1 VLARNEGTT
10 NEERKASKLLGYRV
24 MRNLASQQGMVGS
37 SQEPICFDRFTI
49 DLRRG
54 YLAAGVHHVPLRPGS
69 FAVLCYLAANAGRLI
84 SKGELFTVLWPDSAV
99 TDDALVQC
107 VCEIRRALHDD
118 ERSFVRTVPRRGYL
132 FDAPISRPR
141 LPEAGTSPGSIDPG
155 AATSN
160 AKTSVGGSGGPL
172 IQPIDEEFARRLSIA
187 VIPLVNLSGDS
198 EYEYLAD
205 GLTENLITD
214 LSRVRDSMII
224 TPNSVFSYKG
234 KSVPAQQ
241 VAAELNVQYVLTGS
255 LQRSGSHIRV
265 NLQLIE
271 AASGANL
278 WAERFEYDGPDIWG
292 WQDEVTRRIAGT
304 LKLGLVEVASRRAAI
319 ERPRNPDVID
329 LTMRGLVLFSRFAG
343 RADIVKARVLF
354 EGALRLDPSS
364 VQALVGFA
372 GTHVLDVMLLWAGDP
387 ADQIR
392 QAHAA
397 IAQALEI
404 DPQSAE
410 VRYTRGNLLM
420 LDGKHAEAID
430 EYRLALDLNPS
441 FSHAYS
447 RIGLAKLELGLPAE
461 AVEPVLKALRLS
473 PREFR
478 TSLCYLYLG
487 IAAFHLERDDE
498 ATVWLKKAVV
508 ADSRY
513 GLPHAWL
520 AAIRALAGRGSDAE
534 AELAEFDRL
543 TPGHTVATLRARERS
558 KNPAFLAQRERF
570 YQGFVQ
576 AGSPAV

>member
-1 VLARNEGTT
+1 
-10 NEERKASKLLGYRV
+10 

-54 YLAAGVHHVPLRPGS
+54 FLTAGVHHVPLRPGS

-84 SKGELFTVLWPDSAV
+84 SKGELFTALWPDSAV

-107 VCEIRRALHDD
+107 VCEIRRALQDD

-132 FDAPISRPR
+132 FDAPISHPR
-141 LPEAGTSPGSIDPG
+141 LPKAETSPGSIDP
-155 AATSN
+155 AAANSN
-160 AKTSVGGSGGPL
+160 AETTVGESGGPL

-241 VAAELNVQYVLTGS
+241 VAAELNVQYVLSGS

-304 LKLGLVEVASRRAAI
+304 LKLGLVEIASRRGAI

-372 GTHVLDVMLLWAGDP
+372 GTHVLDVMLLWAADP
-387 ADQIR
+387 VDQIR
-392 QAHAA
+392 KADAA

-447 RIGLAKLELGLPAE
+447 RIGLAKLELGLLAE

-498 ATVWLKKAVV
+498 ATAWLKKAIV

-520 AAIRALAGRGSDAE
+520 AAIYALAGRGSDAG

-558 KNPAFLAQRERF
+558 KNPAFLTQRERF
-570 YQGFVQ
+570 YQGLVQ
-576 AGSPAV
+576 AGSPAL